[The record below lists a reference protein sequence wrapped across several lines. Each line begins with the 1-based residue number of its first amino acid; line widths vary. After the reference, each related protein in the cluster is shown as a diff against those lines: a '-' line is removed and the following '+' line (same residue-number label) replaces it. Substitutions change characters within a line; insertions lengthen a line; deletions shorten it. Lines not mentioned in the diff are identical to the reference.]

1 MSKPMGVP
9 KIVSLRT
16 QLQGIKLYYER
27 RSSDDVWGDLAPEEQ
42 ADFWFKPKFAG
53 ELDACFL
60 EIKKVF
66 GHRVMQGIITAG
78 AWVDKPGMHKEAR
91 AFDLDGIV
99 WKDGKWKADEFIT
112 IENRR
117 VYLVIQAICMKHF
130 GTVLGYLYNKA
141 HEDHIHMDDGTE
153 PGFRHNSRSVVT
165 FIQEVYNYYIDNKL
179 KVDGSW
185 GPKTWKAM
193 KRILNE
199 GLLLTTST
207 QYPTEAQYFLFLD
220 WVIRK
225 GFKKEEKP
233 SIEKKE
239 EASKIYQ
246 LLHEIDN
253 KVGEIRKLVRLDDV

>member
-1 MSKPMGVP
+1 M
-9 KIVSLRT
+9 
-16 QLQGIKLYYER
+16 
-27 RSSDDVWGDLAPEEQ
+27 
-42 ADFWFKPKFAG
+42 
-53 ELDACFL
+53 
-60 EIKKVF
+60 KV
-66 GHRVMQGIITAG
+66 
-78 AWVDKPGMHKEAR
+78 
-91 AFDLDGIV
+91 
-99 WKDGKWKADEFIT
+99 
-112 IENRR
+112 
-117 VYLVIQAICMKHF
+117 
-130 GTVLGYLYNKA
+130 
-141 HEDHIHMDDGTE
+141 
-153 PGFRHNSRSVVT
+153 
-165 FIQEVYNYYIDNKL
+165 EV
-179 KVDGSW
+179 SW

-199 GLLLTTST
+199 ALLLTTST